1 MTKIFNLIVG
11 FFVCIWFS
19 FCFTAVMINER
30 NIVKKESITI
40 QPLIKKSNFIEKGW
54 EVWLK
59 EGEDGYRNS
68 VYKEYLLGKNKIKSI
83 KLYESKIIK
92 KPVQGFM
99 LKGISNKK
107 NPVTVPKVTYAQFV
121 HKMEATAY
129 DSSPE
134 DNTLNWAGITKL
146 GWRTRHGIAAVDPKV
161 IALRSLIYV
170 EGYGFAWTGD
180 TGGAIKGNRID
191 LCYNT
196 TQEALNWGRKK
207 NVKVYVLSSRPQ
219 SWFREKNANKKK

>member
-1 MTKIFNLIVG
+1 MKKYQLILFPFAAAWVIFCAASMFLTEKNIIRREPVT
-11 FFVCIWFS
+11 I
-19 FCFTAVMINER
+19 EP
-30 NIVKKESITI
+30 IVKKSR
-40 QPLIKKSNFIEKGW
+40 FIEKGW
-54 EVWLK
+54 EVWLN
-59 EGEDGYRNS
+59 EGREGYRNS
-68 VYKEYLLGKNKIKSI
+68 VFREYSLAGTKLHGTR
-83 KLYESKIIK
+83 LYESRLIK

-99 LKGISNKK
+99 LKGISGKK
-107 NPVTVPKVTYAQFV
+107 NPVTAPKVTYAQFT

-196 TQEALNWGRKK
+196 TQEALDWGRKK
-207 NVKVYVLSSRPQ
+207 NVKVYVLSSKPQ
-219 SWFREKNANKKK
+219 SWFREKNAKKQK